1 LRSNKPT
8 TSCETRGERV
18 RVYPT
23 PELRSHV
30 ASTFTFGHEWQSV
43 GLPSD
48 YYPLVASGRDAFV
61 NPGDSIVG
69 HGGIAIEEVI
79 VPLIKFE
86 RSLL

>member
-1 LRSNKPT
+1 
-8 TSCETRGERV
+8 
-18 RVYPT
+18 
-23 PELRSHV
+23 
-30 ASTFTFGHEWQSV
+30 V